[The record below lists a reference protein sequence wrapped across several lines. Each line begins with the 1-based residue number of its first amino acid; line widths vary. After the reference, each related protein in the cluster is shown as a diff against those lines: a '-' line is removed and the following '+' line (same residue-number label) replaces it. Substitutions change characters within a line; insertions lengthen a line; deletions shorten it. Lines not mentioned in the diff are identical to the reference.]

1 MQKRPCTTDEL
12 IAMDG
17 DGRRRGGGRG
27 GGRQGGQGE
36 ALVDTA
42 DEWIT
47 MDGDGGRDN
56 ERQQRALR
64 NN

>member
-1 MQKRPCTTDEL
+1 MEGDEEV
-12 IAMDG
+12 
-17 DGRRRGGGRG
+17 
-27 GGRQGGQGE
+27 GE
-36 ALVDTA
+36 EVDVEVGEEVDDEVDKGKHCSALVDTA